1 MRKRKP
7 TSQATRKQI
16 SDSLRN
22 RARYGSVE
30 SRQKRIRKDTLTGLK
45 TGALVGLAEGLTA
58 SALHAGLNRDAIQ
71 KGGSTQRARL
81 LGNYAKSTGRF
92 IVSRGL
98 TGAGLGAGAGL
109 YRTGQKKLGAGL
121 GLLSASSIPFDNP
134 LTTYNRVFKLS
145 QTGNKAKRGSL

>member
-22 RARYGSVE
+22 RARYGSVK
-30 SRQKRIRKDTLTGLK
+30 SRQNRVRKDTLTGWN

-58 SALHAGLNRDAIQ
+58 SALHAGLHRDAI
-71 KGGSTQRARL
+71 KKAGSTERGQL
-81 LGNYAKSTGRF
+81 LGSYAKSTGQL
-92 IVSRGL
+92 IVNRGL
-98 TGAGLGAGAGL
+98 TGAGLGASAGL

-121 GLLSASSIPFDNP
+121 GLLSASTLPRDNP
-134 LTTYNRVFKLS
+134 LTTYNRVFKTRS
-145 QTGNKAKRGSL
+145 NAKRGSL